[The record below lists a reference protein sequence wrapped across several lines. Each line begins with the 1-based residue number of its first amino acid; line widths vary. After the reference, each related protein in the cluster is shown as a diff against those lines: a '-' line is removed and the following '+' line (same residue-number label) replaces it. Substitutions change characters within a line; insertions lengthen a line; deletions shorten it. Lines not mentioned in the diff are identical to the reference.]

1 MSAENT
7 QNPSHPQ
14 LDALIAVAHKLR
26 APGGC
31 PWDAEQTHNSLTK
44 YLLEETYELIDA
56 IESGDRNEIIEE
68 LGDVLYQVIF
78 HTDLGATGSVGQ
90 PFNIE
95 TVAKVSAQKMMGR
108 HPHVFGS
115 PEELER
121 YAAKTGDDVMLNW
134 DAHKQREKP
143 ERESVLDG
151 IPQALPALA
160 LADKV
165 LGKAEKLGLI
175 DASDT
180 PAIPMDDESSL
191 GKLLL
196 AIVSSAR
203 AAGLEPER
211 ALREA
216 TRELQVEIRSFE
228 LDSDNDAGVVGLF

>member
-1 MSAENT
+1 
-7 QNPSHPQ
+7 
-14 LDALIAVAHKLR
+14 
-26 APGGC
+26 
-31 PWDAEQTHNSLTK
+31 
-44 YLLEETYELIDA
+44 
-56 IESGDRNEIIEE
+56 
-68 LGDVLYQVIF
+68 LGTL
-78 HTDLGATGSVGQ
+78 
-90 PFNIE
+90 
-95 TVAKVSAQKMMGR
+95 
-108 HPHVFGS
+108 
-115 PEELER
+115 EELER
-121 YAAKTGDDVMLNW
+121 YAAKTGDDVMLTW

-143 ERESVLDG
+143 ESASVLDG

-175 DASDT
+175 DASDV
-180 PAIPMDDESSL
+180 PAIPMDDEAAL

-228 LDSDNDAGVVGLF
+228 LDSDSDAGVIGSY

>member
-1 MSAENT
+1 
-7 QNPSHPQ
+7 
-14 LDALIAVAHKLR
+14 
-26 APGGC
+26 
-31 PWDAEQTHNSLTK
+31 
-44 YLLEETYELIDA
+44 
-56 IESGDRNEIIEE
+56 
-68 LGDVLYQVIF
+68 
-78 HTDLGATGSVGQ
+78 
-90 PFNIE
+90 
-95 TVAKVSAQKMMGR
+95 
-108 HPHVFGS
+108 
-115 PEELER
+115 
-121 YAAKTGDDVMLNW
+121 MLNW

-143 ERESVLDG
+143 ERESVLGG

-180 PAIPMDDESSL
+180 PVIPMDDESSL

-228 LDSDNDAGVVGLF
+228 LDSDNDAGVIGSY